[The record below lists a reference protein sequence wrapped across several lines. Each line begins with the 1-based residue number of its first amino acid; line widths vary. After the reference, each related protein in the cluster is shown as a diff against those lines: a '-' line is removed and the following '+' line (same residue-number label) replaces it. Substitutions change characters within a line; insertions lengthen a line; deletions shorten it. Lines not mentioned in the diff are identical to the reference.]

1 MNNLYKKK
9 HLGKS
14 VQGFAPLFYIIPSL
28 SIYLLIYK
36 PPSLYRSVVKKNFV
50 KVYILSS
57 TDTVFMGHLTV
68 SWHEKFRSDRF
79 SSLDLYL
86 IQTNIQQIYYR
97 SNIITMYNRWQQR
110 TGVYKLYVTIYCTR
124 IYFYRWC
131 KN

>member
-1 MNNLYKKK
+1 MNNLYKKNIWGSPYK
-9 HLGKS
+9 ALRL
-14 VQGFAPLFYIIPSL
+14 FFYIIPSL

-50 KVYILSS
+50 EVYILSS
-57 TDTVFMGHLTV
+57 TNTVFMGHLTV
-68 SWHEKFRSDRF
+68 SSHEKFRSDRF

-124 IYFYRWC
+124 IYFYR
-131 KN
+131 